1 MRLLREDVHI
11 HATAAAVYER
21 LIGLHNDHD
30 WLPPAFGDIEVADGE
45 FAFALALPL
54 RTERARLAVAADE
67 PPTFVEF
74 AAVDDHGANGG
85 PAIERLS
92 WALNAEGPRD
102 VHVTLEAGYEPS
114 GGPLGWIVEEAVHRP
129 VRRQA
134 FRDALW
140 RLKLLVEGRQ

>member
-11 HATAAAVYER
+11 HATAADVYER
-21 LIGLHNDHD
+21 LVGLDRDHH
-30 WLPPAFGDIEVADGE
+30 WLPPAFGNVEVSDGE
-45 FAFALALPL
+45 FAFALSLPL
-54 RTERARLAVAADE
+54 RTERARLAVSTDE

-74 AAVDDHGANGG
+74 AAIEGNGSNG
-85 PAIERLS
+85 IVRLS

-102 VHVTLEAGYEPS
+102 VHVTVEAGYQPS
-114 GGPLGWIVEEAVHRP
+114 GGPLGWLVEEAMHRP

-134 FRDALW
+134 LRDALW